1 MSLPVLMEV
10 VAGDDDRE
18 RQWRG
23 ELGAVEGGE
32 IVVRMCCMREE

>member
-1 MSLPVLMEV
+1 MGGLLLPEEKWRSS
-10 VAGDDDRE
+10 GYDRE

-32 IVVRMCCMREE
+32 IVEGI